1 MWLSTFKLIAQW
13 CLEVSFYVNWARKRI
28 ILKLSF
34 LPIFFTFARL
44 LFLETLFVHYYIDFK
59 TWHCEASSLR
69 MLTFL
74 GVFRDFD
81 NKTPHLT
88 STAQPTRLLR

>member
-28 ILKLSF
+28 TLKVSF

-44 LFLETLFVHYYIDFK
+44 LFLETLIVHYYIDLI

-69 MLTFL
+69 MSTFL

-81 NKTPHLT
+81 N
-88 STAQPTRLLR
+88 QNPTLDG

>member
-28 ILKLSF
+28 TLKVSF

-44 LFLETLFVHYYIDFK
+44 LFVETLFVHYYIDLI

-69 MLTFL
+69 MSTFL

-81 NKTPHLT
+81 N
-88 STAQPTRLLR
+88 QNPTLDG